1 MKKKKHTK
9 KQGNSLVFQQYG
21 NGGLHDMA
29 DGTNIFMD
37 VPIYL
42 WTYKRRK
49 TRGSM
54 KQASE
59 MTKSMVYGT
68 WGTVYKINFETNL
81 DSGLE
86 ESS

>member
-1 MKKKKHTK
+1 MYV
-9 KQGNSLVFQQYG
+9 G
-21 NGGLHDMA
+21 
-29 DGTNIFMD
+29 
-37 VPIYL
+37 
-42 WTYKRRK
+42 TYKRRK

-59 MTKSMVYGT
+59 MTKSKVYGT
-68 WGTVYKINFETNL
+68 WSAVYKINIETNL